1 MAKLIQCKDCGN
13 QISKNA
19 ASCPN
24 CGAKNKQT
32 SIITWLA
39 LIFIGIPVLWSVF
52 NGASNESDTTPID
65 AATTPAEI
73 ATTEPN
79 ETLLPESVSNWNYSD
94 STDEMRGTVANFAQ
108 TRSLNQIQL
117 DSPYRGGTS
126 LYLMLRNMPDNGNE
140 LMIST
145 DNGQL
150 WCEYQN
156 CYMSV
161 KFDDN
166 EVKQYPL
173 AKAAA
178 GSSTLMFLDS
188 STEQFINELKNS
200 NKVTIETG
208 FFKYGNQQFSFDTSD
223 LEWSY

>member
-1 MAKLIQCKDCGN
+1 MANLIQCKDCGN
-13 QISKNA
+13 QISRNA
-19 ASCPN
+19 ESCPN
-24 CGAKNKQT
+24 CGAKNKKT

-52 NGASNESDTTPID
+52 SGASNDSDTTSLE
-65 AATTPAEI
+65 TESTSTVS
-73 ATTEPN
+73 TTEPN
-79 ETLLPESVSNWNYSD
+79 EVQPPAPVSNWTYSD
-94 STDEMRGTVANFAQ
+94 STDEMRGTVSNFAQ
-108 TRSLNQIQL
+108 TTSLNQIQL

-126 LYLMLRNMPDNGNE
+126 LYLMIRNMADNGNE
-140 LMIST
+140 VMIST

-161 KFDDN
+161 KFGDN

-188 STEQFINELKNS
+188 STKQFINELKS
-200 NKVTIETG
+200 SDKVTIETG
-208 FFKYGNQQFSFDTSD
+208 FFRYGNQQFSFDTSG
-223 LEWSY
+223 LEWSH